1 MTDGMLLREFLGEPD
16 LAGYRFVTTY
26 HTLYILYIT
35 VNRST
40 HTILLL
46 HTGTVTLANGYLPA
60 RFPFKTANL
69 FSPIVVVNSMTSPL
83 IFSCTIISQ
92 LSLYLGSHRLVS
104 QQVDMTL

>member
-26 HTLYILYIT
+26 HTLYTLYIT
-35 VNRST
+35 VNRTT

>member
-69 FSPIVVVNSMTSPL
+69 F
-83 IFSCTIISQ
+83 
-92 LSLYLGSHRLVS
+92 
-104 QQVDMTL
+104 